1 LTTIPERHIINSLN
15 HREII
20 IMPKSQINSDIDQ
33 SKLTEDELDDLL
45 DQQSMSIHA
54 EIRMWPH
61 CTVWTAL
68 PCCAKRPRELSGK
81 EYRGKYL
88 GEKYT

>member
-1 LTTIPERHIINSLN
+1 MPVRHIINSLN

-54 EIRMWPH
+54 EIFQNECDKLGLTPEE
-61 CTVWTAL
+61 L
-68 PCCAKRPRELSGK
+68 NKRHISKLDDK
-81 EYRGKYL
+81 
-88 GEKYT
+88 